1 MDTPSTHDFY
11 ADTFDVIDGRPV
23 MFNSAKPDVLYEVTN
38 LLDADGEE
46 TDDPELA
53 VGGVVKFA
61 EECYSTFTWGPKP

>member
-1 MDTPSTHDFY
+1 
-11 ADTFDVIDGRPV
+11 
-23 MFNSAKPDVLYEVTN
+23 MFNSAKPEVLYEVTN

-61 EECYSTFTWGPKP
+61 EECYSTFTWGERS